1 MENYINTGSYREG
14 EPQKI
19 IDLITGGNKNI
30 GNIAQDFSVPEVD
43 IYDVLLR
50 QQEYTP
56 AELAQY
62 IATNAADQTEFGDY
76 SEVDLIMRLL
86 EEGKTSAEEVLAY
99 YQNTDPAQFGDTTLE
114 EVKEYFKQAGGTR
127 ELAQGGM
134 LNGTTDGMADQIPA
148 TIGGTQPARLS
159 DGEFVVPAD
168 VVSHL
173 GNGNTDAGATQ
184 LYSMMDRVRKSAP
197 VLLSKVLK
205 LTLPNHFRLE
215 ETTMSLLGRSSSLS
229 PYAGPYVTDMLAKGR
244 ALAEEPYNAYGGELV
259 AGASPLQA
267 QAFQGLAGLA
277 VPQAT
282 MSGTFSGT
290 PYTPPTSGSILNAGM
305 PSQTPY
311 GQGLLSQDQVST
323 FNERL
328 RTDPSF
334 AQSQGFTPT
343 PAQDQ
348 GLGTGVMGAMGMQ
361 PQQPN
366 MVQQYMNP
374 YLESALAPQYAQ
386 AQKDF
391 QRAQRDLQGR
401 YSQAGAYG
409 GSRQGVAE
417 GELMSGALQNL
428 SAITGRGYEQAF

>member
-1 MENYINTGSYREG
+1 
-14 EPQKI
+14 
-19 IDLITGGNKNI
+19 
-30 GNIAQDFSVPEVD
+30 
-43 IYDVLLR
+43 
-50 QQEYTP
+50 
-56 AELAQY
+56 
-62 IATNAADQTEFGDY
+62 
-76 SEVDLIMRLL
+76 
-86 EEGKTSAEEVLAY
+86 
-99 YQNTDPAQFGDTTLE
+99 
-114 EVKEYFKQAGGTR
+114 
-127 ELAQGGM
+127 
-134 LNGTTDGMADQIPA
+134 
-148 TIGGTQPARLS
+148 
-159 DGEFVVPAD
+159 
-168 VVSHL
+168 
-173 GNGNTDAGATQ
+173 
-184 LYSMMDRVRKSAP
+184 
-197 VLLSKVLK
+197 
-205 LTLPNHFRLE
+205 
-215 ETTMSLLGRSSSLS
+215 MSLLGRSSSLS

-305 PSQTPY
+305 PSQ
-311 GQGLLSQDQVST
+311 
-323 FNERL
+323 
-328 RTDPSF
+328 
-334 AQSQGFTPT
+334 SQGFTPT
-343 PAQDQ
+343 PEQQSQIQDYSMLSRAGGDYFGSPAQDQ
-348 GLGTGVMGAMGMQ
+348 GLGRGVMGAMGTQ

-428 SAITGRGYEQAF
+428 SAITGRGYEQAFSNAQDQFGKDREYGLGLLKDMADMGATERQINQQGISADLAQFEAEKNDPFKKVQYMQSLLQGLPISTQDYEYTEPSSTSNFMGGAGGILGLLDTIGLFPKDKG

>member
-1 MENYINTGSYREG
+1 
-14 EPQKI
+14 
-19 IDLITGGNKNI
+19 
-30 GNIAQDFSVPEVD
+30 
-43 IYDVLLR
+43 
-50 QQEYTP
+50 
-56 AELAQY
+56 
-62 IATNAADQTEFGDY
+62 
-76 SEVDLIMRLL
+76 
-86 EEGKTSAEEVLAY
+86 
-99 YQNTDPAQFGDTTLE
+99 
-114 EVKEYFKQAGGTR
+114 
-127 ELAQGGM
+127 
-134 LNGTTDGMADQIPA
+134 
-148 TIGGTQPARLS
+148 
-159 DGEFVVPAD
+159 
-168 VVSHL
+168 
-173 GNGNTDAGATQ
+173 
-184 LYSMMDRVRKSAP
+184 
-197 VLLSKVLK
+197 
-205 LTLPNHFRLE
+205 
-215 ETTMSLLGRSSSLS
+215 MSLLGRSSSLS

-290 PYTPPTSGSILNAGM
+290 PYTPPTSDSILNAGM
-305 PSQTPY
+305 PP
-311 GQGLLSQDQVST
+311 
-323 FNERL
+323 
-328 RTDPSF
+328 
-334 AQSQGFTPT
+334 QSQGFTPT

-348 GLGTGVMGAMGMQ
+348 GLGRGVMGAMGMQ

-428 SAITGRGYEQAF
+428 SAITGRGYEQAFSNAQDQFGKDREYGLGLLKDMADMGATERQINQQGISADLAQFEAEKNDPFKKVQYMQSLLQGLPISTQDYEYTEPSSTSNFMGGAGGILGLLDTIGLFPKPDQ

>member
-1 MENYINTGSYREG
+1 
-14 EPQKI
+14 
-19 IDLITGGNKNI
+19 
-30 GNIAQDFSVPEVD
+30 
-43 IYDVLLR
+43 
-50 QQEYTP
+50 
-56 AELAQY
+56 
-62 IATNAADQTEFGDY
+62 
-76 SEVDLIMRLL
+76 
-86 EEGKTSAEEVLAY
+86 
-99 YQNTDPAQFGDTTLE
+99 
-114 EVKEYFKQAGGTR
+114 
-127 ELAQGGM
+127 
-134 LNGTTDGMADQIPA
+134 
-148 TIGGTQPARLS
+148 
-159 DGEFVVPAD
+159 
-168 VVSHL
+168 
-173 GNGNTDAGATQ
+173 
-184 LYSMMDRVRKSAP
+184 
-197 VLLSKVLK
+197 
-205 LTLPNHFRLE
+205 
-215 ETTMSLLGRSSSLS
+215 MSLLGRSSSLS

-282 MSGTFSGT
+282 TSGTFSGT

-305 PSQTPY
+305 PP
-311 GQGLLSQDQVST
+311 
-323 FNERL
+323 
-328 RTDPSF
+328 
-334 AQSQGFTPT
+334 QSQGFTPT
-343 PAQDQ
+343 PSQDPIQDYSMLSRAGPNYFDSPAQDQ
-348 GLGTGVMGAMGMQ
+348 GLGRGVMGAMGMQ

-428 SAITGRGYEQAF
+428 SAITGRGYEQAFSNAQDQFGKDREYGLGLLKDMADMGATERQINQQGISADLAQFEAEKNDPFKKVQYMQSLLQGLPISTQDYEYTEPSSTSNFMGGAGGILGLLDSIGLFD

>member
-1 MENYINTGSYREG
+1 
-14 EPQKI
+14 
-19 IDLITGGNKNI
+19 
-30 GNIAQDFSVPEVD
+30 
-43 IYDVLLR
+43 
-50 QQEYTP
+50 
-56 AELAQY
+56 
-62 IATNAADQTEFGDY
+62 
-76 SEVDLIMRLL
+76 
-86 EEGKTSAEEVLAY
+86 
-99 YQNTDPAQFGDTTLE
+99 
-114 EVKEYFKQAGGTR
+114 
-127 ELAQGGM
+127 
-134 LNGTTDGMADQIPA
+134 
-148 TIGGTQPARLS
+148 
-159 DGEFVVPAD
+159 
-168 VVSHL
+168 
-173 GNGNTDAGATQ
+173 
-184 LYSMMDRVRKSAP
+184 
-197 VLLSKVLK
+197 
-205 LTLPNHFRLE
+205 
-215 ETTMSLLGRSSSLS
+215 MSLLGRSSSLS

-428 SAITGRGYEQAF
+428 SAITGRGYEQAFSNAQDQFGKDREYGLGLLKDMADMGATERQINQQGISADLAQFEAEKNDPFKKVQYMQSLLQGLPISTQDYEYTEPSSTSNFMGGAGGILGLLDTIGLFPKDKG

>member
-1 MENYINTGSYREG
+1 
-14 EPQKI
+14 
-19 IDLITGGNKNI
+19 
-30 GNIAQDFSVPEVD
+30 
-43 IYDVLLR
+43 
-50 QQEYTP
+50 
-56 AELAQY
+56 
-62 IATNAADQTEFGDY
+62 
-76 SEVDLIMRLL
+76 
-86 EEGKTSAEEVLAY
+86 
-99 YQNTDPAQFGDTTLE
+99 
-114 EVKEYFKQAGGTR
+114 
-127 ELAQGGM
+127 
-134 LNGTTDGMADQIPA
+134 
-148 TIGGTQPARLS
+148 
-159 DGEFVVPAD
+159 
-168 VVSHL
+168 
-173 GNGNTDAGATQ
+173 
-184 LYSMMDRVRKSAP
+184 
-197 VLLSKVLK
+197 
-205 LTLPNHFRLE
+205 
-215 ETTMSLLGRSSSLS
+215 MSLLGRSSSLS

-290 PYTPPTSGSILNAGM
+290 PYTPPTSDSILNAGI
-305 PSQTPY
+305 PP
-311 GQGLLSQDQVST
+311 
-323 FNERL
+323 
-328 RTDPSF
+328 
-334 AQSQGFTPT
+334 QSQGFTPT

-348 GLGTGVMGAMGMQ
+348 GLGRGVMGAMGMQ

-428 SAITGRGYEQAF
+428 SAITGRGYEQAFSNAQDQFGKDREYGLGLLKDMADMGATERQINQQGISADLAQFEAEKNDPFKKVQYMQSLLQGLPISTQDYEYTEPSSTSNFMGGAGGILGLLDTIGLFPKPDQ